1 MTTART
7 STAALSQN
15 GSVAPELLPPH
26 TVLDGGL
33 GSHLEALGHDLSGRL
48 WSAHI
53 LQSEPDAVASAHRDY
68 FAAGAQVAITSSY
81 QLSFDG
87 LAAIGIGRDEGVAL
101 LQRSIA
107 LAAEARD
114 ALRPD
119 GLVAAS
125 VGPYGAARAD
135 GSEYRGDYD
144 LDRAGLRRWH
154 EARLHAL
161 LDAGAD
167 LLAIETIP
175 SRDESRALLDLLR
188 GTGGAAWLSFT
199 IADGRLPTGESLDDA
214 FADADEVDEIVAV
227 GINCS
232 HPDEVDAALAAAR
245 RATGKPV
252 VVYPNSGETWNAAT
266 RRWEGTAALPA
277 ARIERWLASGTTA
290 IGGCCRVGPTE
301 IAQIAAVVAG
311 R

>member
-1 MTTART
+1 MTTA
-7 STAALSQN
+7 
-15 GSVAPELLPPH
+15 LLPPRM
-26 TVLDGGL
+26 VLDGGL

-53 LQSEPDAVASAHRDY
+53 LQDEPEAVAAAHRDY
-68 FAAGAQVAITSSY
+68 FAAGAQIAITSSY

-87 LAAIGIGRDEGVAL
+87 LAAIGIGQDEGVAL
-101 LQRSIA
+101 LRRSVA

-125 VGPYGAARAD
+125 VGPFGAARAD

-154 EARLHAL
+154 EQRLIAL
-161 LDAGAD
+161 LDTDAD

-175 SRDESRALLDLLR
+175 SRAESLALLDLLR
-188 GTGGAAWLSFT
+188 GSGAAAWLSFT
-199 IADGRLPTGESLDDA
+199 IADGRLRTGESLDEA
-214 FADADEVDEIVAV
+214 FADADTVDEIIAV

-232 HPDEVDAALAAAR
+232 HPDEVDAALATAR
-245 RATGKPV
+245 RSTGKPV
-252 VVYPNSGETWNAAT
+252 VVYPNSGETWNAST
-266 RRWEGTAALPA
+266 RRWEGTAELAGE
-277 ARIERWLASGTTA
+277 RIERWLASGAAA
-290 IGGCCRVGPTE
+290 IGGCCRVGPAE
-301 IAQIAAVVAG
+301 IRGIAAIVNG
-311 R
+311 